1 MRRGTT
7 PTLTLTVD
15 AELEGWACY
24 VAIRSGCFTTIIE
37 GDRLDVSQED
47 GTTTIELTL
56 TQEETLA
63 LRVGAAEIQVRDVRN
78 GGTLS
83 R

>member
-15 AELEGWACY
+15 AELEGW
-24 VAIRSGCFTTIIE
+24 GLGT
-37 GDRLDVSQED
+37 GLLDIME
-47 GTTTIELTL
+47 
-56 TQEETLA
+56 
-63 LRVGAAEIQVRDVRN
+63 DVRN